1 MKNLSKLLWVVALL
15 AVAVACSTDVTNDL
29 AVELGRGQSTISVSL
44 EESRT
49 HLGEAADGIYPL
61 YWSED
66 DAIAV
71 NGVAS
76 SALAA
81 ADAGSSAATFTF
93 SGDLLRPYNVVYPA
107 PAADVVAKTEGCYPV
122 VFPASQMYK
131 AGTFASKSAPMYG
144 YAAED
149 APVQMQHL
157 TGILRLAIKGDSV
170 VLRNL
175 AISTEKGN
183 IAGTFDVNCQTGE
196 LIAQEDVSNSVI
208 VTFSKGLVLNAD
220 EATPIYVAVPA
231 GDYGKFIIRVNSSE
245 GVMKLTFDSTSKP
258 IQRGMVREFAEFT
271 MQ

>member
-1 MKNLSKLLWVVALL
+1 MKNLAKLFTAVVALF
-15 AVAVACSTDVTNDL
+15 AVSCATDVTDDL

-107 PAADVVAKTEGCYPV
+107 SAADVVA
-122 VFPASQMYK
+122 
-131 AGTFASKSAPMYG
+131 
-144 YAAED
+144 
-149 APVQMQHL
+149 
-157 TGILRLAIKGDSV
+157 
-170 VLRNL
+170 
-175 AISTEKGN
+175 
-183 IAGTFDVNCQTGE
+183 
-196 LIAQEDVSNSVI
+196 
-208 VTFSKGLVLNAD
+208 
-220 EATPIYVAVPA
+220 
-231 GDYGKFIIRVNSSE
+231 
-245 GVMKLTFDSTSKP
+245 
-258 IQRGMVREFAEFT
+258 
-271 MQ
+271 